1 MKVLTGRGIYQD
13 SKGSKS
19 EGNFC
24 IPLDSITHTM
34 EADHMT
40 TVLFLTNGGSMIVSF
55 DNMLKVKTETVGSMS
70 ALINNQID
78 ELAKM
83 RP

>member
-1 MKVLTGRGIYQD
+1 MKVLTGRGVYQD
-13 SKGSKS
+13 SKGNKS

-34 EADHMT
+34 EVDNMT
-40 TVLFLTNGGSMIVSF
+40 TVIFLTNGGNMIVSF
-55 DNMLKVKTETVGSMS
+55 DNMLKVKTVAMGSMS